1 MESARDV
8 GGMREFF
15 ARLFEL
21 GSDGEES
28 TEDGDGVFNED
39 RPDPENTSTL
49 GADDWEWER
58 AGEFQYD
65 HYTEAMPDVK
75 QLKRDQEHEAV
86 EELLLWCIDYLE
98 AETEMQHRREYGF
111 AAVPPAYYRHVAIVY
126 RKDDRY
132 KDEVV
137 VLKRYTDACKRIG
150 QTPKD
155 ELQQRLERAQELAAD

>member
-8 GGMREFF
+8 GGMRKFF
-15 ARLFEL
+15 ARLFGS
-21 GSDGEES
+21 GSDGKES
-28 TEDGDGVFNED
+28 NNDDDGTSNDDV
-39 RPDPENTSTL
+39 PAPENTSPR
-49 GADDWEWER
+49 GVDDWEWER

-65 HYTEAMPDVK
+65 HYTEAMPDVT

-98 AETEMQHRREYGF
+98 AEAEMQHRRADGV

-132 KDEVV
+132 EDEVAI
-137 VLKRYTDACKRIG
+137 LTRYTDACKRIG
-150 QTPKD
+150 QTPTD
-155 ELQQRLERAQELAAD
+155 ELQQRLERAHELAAD

>member
-1 MESARDV
+1 
-8 GGMREFF
+8 MREFF
-15 ARLFEL
+15 ARLFKS
-21 GSDGEES
+21 GSDSEES
-28 TEDGDGVFNED
+28 NDDDGVTSNED
-39 RPDPENTSTL
+39 LPEPESTR

-65 HYTEAMPDVK
+65 HYTEAMPKVK

-111 AAVPPAYYRHVAIVY
+111 AAVPPAYYRHLAIVY

-132 KDEVV
+132 EDEVV
-137 VLKRYTDACKRIG
+137 ILERYTDACKRIG

-155 ELQQRLERAQELAAD
+155 KLQERLERAQELAAD